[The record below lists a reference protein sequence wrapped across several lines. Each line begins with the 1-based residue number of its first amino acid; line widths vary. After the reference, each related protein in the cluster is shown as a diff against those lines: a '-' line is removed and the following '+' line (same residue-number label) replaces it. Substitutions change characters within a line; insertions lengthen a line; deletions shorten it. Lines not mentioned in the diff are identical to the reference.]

1 MKYRNASRNNPMSQQ
16 QQQYPIMQ
24 TTLPQSL
31 LGTLNPLA
39 FAIEGL
45 GDIRNQQQSQVSLQN
60 FQQRNVNM
68 PMNSSL
74 ASSSFRLNDYPS
86 ARDDNSRDRNYVDRR
101 RYQDREDNRTRAN
114 PYRRK
119 SRSRSRS
126 PRRDDYDRRRRHG
139 RDRGDQRDRSSGGGN
154 YHRWNNK

>member
-1 MKYRNASRNNPMSQQ
+1 MNQQ
-16 QQQYPIMQ
+16 QQQYPMTQ
-24 TTLPQSL
+24 STFPQSL

-45 GDIRNQQQSQVSLQN
+45 GDIRNQQQSQNSIQN
-60 FQQRNVNM
+60 FQQRFGNM
-68 PMNSSL
+68 PMNSNS
-74 ASSSFRLNDYPS
+74 ASNSFRMNDYPS
-86 ARDDNSRDRNYVDRR
+86 GQDDNSRDRNYVDRR

-119 SRSRSRS
+119 SRSRSKS
-126 PRRDDYDRRRRHG
+126 PRRDDYDRRRRHD

-154 YHRWNNK
+154 YHRWNKK